1 MAKHIVEQGECL
13 SSIALQ
19 YGFMPDTIWNDPA
32 NAQLKFLR
40 KDPNI
45 LYPGDEIEIPERE
58 PWEGP
63 RPTDARHKFRL
74 KGRPE
79 ILRVRLLDEFDK
91 PRANLRYEVI
101 IDGRRRQG
109 TTNQDGELKE
119 PIPPAA
125 QMAKFFLGEEKEEL
139 LVNLGYLDPITEVS
153 GVQARLANLGYD
165 CGPPDGELGPRT
177 REAIKEFQTQHEIEP
192 TGEPD
197 EDTRKKLK
205 EIYGS

>member
-1 MAKHIVEQGECL
+1 MLLCWLDQIRSGRAQCLGHAGVGNLDCETQKISPLHLDQDAWNEGRREEGLWMAKHIVEQGECL

-79 ILRVRLLDEFDK
+79 
-91 PRANLRYEVI
+91 
-101 IDGRRRQG
+101 
-109 TTNQDGELKE
+109 
-119 PIPPAA
+119 
-125 QMAKFFLGEEKEEL
+125 
-139 LVNLGYLDPITEVS
+139 
-153 GVQARLANLGYD
+153 
-165 CGPPDGELGPRT
+165 
-177 REAIKEFQTQHEIEP
+177 
-192 TGEPD
+192 
-197 EDTRKKLK
+197 
-205 EIYGS
+205 